1 MDQDNLNDLIQHQA
15 YLYRLSSS
23 EVVTLLKAFDSNTSQ
38 MLSQLRDLLDDLS
51 DAEKTALM
59 SGQYTTNNLKD
70 IQTLI
75 QEWQQKVSTVLL
87 DGFNV
92 SATALAI
99 YEAQY
104 IARKFADQVIKA
116 DGKALMSQV
125 QNTPLTGGTLVD
137 SLFSKIT
144 DDTRLKV
151 ENVIRD
157 GINQGQTNQQIMQR
171 IRGTK
176 QFNYQDGLLNQS
188 RNSIDVMVRTARSHV
203 SNVTYVSTFE
213 ALGAKYLKFVSV
225 LDSRTSK
232 ICASLDGTIWKVG
245 DPDIR
250 KPPLHPHCR
259 SILVG
264 VDASG
269 ETIGQ
274 RPSDNGKDIKTV
286 DSNTSFKEWFAN
298 QDEKFQRNW
307 LGPARYKLY
316 KDGKYT
322 LDKFV
327 DPLSGQV
334 FTLKE
339 LEILDNS

>member
-75 QEWQQKVSTVLL
+75 QEWQQKLSTVLL

-92 SATALAI
+92 GATALAI
-99 YEAQY
+99 YETQY
-104 IARKFADQVIKA
+104 IARKFADQAIKA

-125 QNTPLTGGTLVD
+125 QDTPLTGGTLVD
-137 SLFSKIT
+137 SLFSKIA

-188 RNSIDVMVRTARSHV
+188 RNSIDAMVRTARSHV

-213 ALGAKYLKFVSV
+213 SLGAKYLKFVSV

-264 VDASG
+264 VDESG

-274 RPSDNGKDIKTV
+274 RPSNNGKDIKTV
-286 DSNTSFKEWFAN
+286 DSNTSFKEWFAK
-298 QDEKFQRNW
+298 QDETFQKNW

-316 KDGKYT
+316 KDGKYS
-322 LDKFV
+322 LDKFI
-327 DPLSGQV
+327 DPLSGQT

>member
-274 RPSDNGKDIKTV
+274 RPSNNGKDIKTV
-286 DSNTSFKEWFAN
+286 DSNTSFKEWFAD
-298 QDEKFQRNW
+298 QDETFQKNW

-316 KDGKYT
+316 KDGKYS

>member
-70 IQTLI
+70 IRQLM
-75 QEWQQKVSTVLL
+75 QNWQDSLGTVLL
-87 DGFNV
+87 DRFAV
-92 SATALAI
+92 SATALAA
-99 YEAQY
+99 YEAKY
-104 IARKFADQVIKA
+104 IAQKFSDNVIKSS
-116 DGKALMSQV
+116 GSKLYYKAKKQ
-125 QNTPLTGGTLVD
+125 PLTGGNLLD
-137 SLFSKIT
+137 SLL
-144 DDTRLKV
+144 DDIAGDARQKV
-151 ENVIRD
+151 ESVIRD
-157 GINQGQTNQQIMQR
+157 AINQGQTNQQIIKR
-171 IRGTK
+171 IKGTK
-176 QFNYQDGLLNQS
+176 VLNYQDGILEQLRS
-188 RNSIDVMVRTARSHV
+188 SINMVVRTARSHV
-203 SNVTYVSTFE
+203 ANVTYTETFK
-213 ALGAKYLKFVSV
+213 ALGAQYFKFVSV

-232 ICASLDGTIWKVG
+232 VCASLDGTIWKVG

-264 VDASG
+264 VDESG

-286 DSNTSFKEWFAN
+286 DSNTSFKEWFAK
-298 QDEKFQRNW
+298 QDETFQKNW
-307 LGPARYKLY
+307 LGPALYKLY
-316 KDGKYT
+316 NDGKYT

-327 DPLSGQV
+327 DPLSGQT
-334 FTLKE
+334 FTLKK
-339 LEILDNS
+339 LEGLS